1 VYCWVSERRASDRSR
16 QSTKEKCRGV
26 RRGTALFFVFFS
38 LVLPSGSVVARIV
51 IQQDDDDDDNEHSAR
66 PFRLGTKNG
75 GT

>member
-1 VYCWVSERRASDRSR
+1 MPWGPPRDGIV
-16 QSTKEKCRGV
+16 
-26 RRGTALFFVFFS
+26 FFVFFS